1 MAMLMWI
8 LLHEIIDQDTQEDEP
23 QKDECPRRRRPLG
36 RGLEP
41 RPPWCVIDPLHDRNQ
56 KTLSEEEIVEKRN
69 AERNAEEQ
77 RVRIKRAKRT
87 LTVIAWSA
95 LTVTMS
101 YFVYVRPLVFSEA
114 KRVWFGPP
122 RLVEFDPE
130 SIRGFASSV
139 LWLTSDMI
147 IFFLPILFMLI
158 WMGSILKGW
167 EEDDRFEK

>member
-1 MAMLMWI
+1 MAMMMWI
-8 LLHEIIDQDTQEDEP
+8 LLHEIIDQDTRDNEP
-23 QKDECPRRRRPLG
+23 QEDECPRRRRPLG

-41 RPPWCVIDPLHDRNQ
+41 RPPWCVIDPVHDRRLN
-56 KTLSEEEIVEKRN
+56 TLSEKEIAEKRK
-69 AERNAEEQ
+69 AEEQ

-139 LWLTSDMI
+139 LWLTLDMI

>member
-1 MAMLMWI
+1 MLSS
-8 LLHEIIDQDTQEDEP
+8 
-23 QKDECPRRRRPLG
+23 
-36 RGLEP
+36 
-41 RPPWCVIDPLHDRNQ
+41 
-56 KTLSEEEIVEKRN
+56 SESGSSV
-69 AERNAEEQ
+69 Q
-77 RVRIKRAKRT
+77 KRT